1 LGQTK
6 GISTQRERERDTH
19 RDRRANQKKKYQRER
34 ERDERVFSVVV
45 KHRGVS
51 TEDKN

>member
-1 LGQTK
+1 MCNQT
-6 GISTQRERERDTH
+6 GEPTT
-19 RDRRANQKKKYQRER
+19 ER
-34 ERDERVFSVVV
+34 ERDERIFSVVV

>member
-6 GISTQRERERDTH
+6 GISTHRERERERE
-19 RDRRANQKKKYQRER
+19 RDRRANQKKIPER

>member
-6 GISTQRERERDTH
+6 GISTQIERETH
-19 RDRRANQKKKYQRER
+19 TQRQESQPKKKIPER

>member
-6 GISTQRERERDTH
+6 GISTQRERERHTETGEPT
-19 RDRRANQKKKYQRER
+19 KKKIPERER